1 MKSVEEIFGIKTEN
15 EDLYRIALTHSSFTK
30 EKDLPHTQCYER
42 LEFLGDAVLKL
53 TISDVLY
60 KIFPDAPEGELS
72 KNSRYYCF

>member
-42 LEFLGDAVLKL
+42 LEFLGDAVL
-53 TISDVLY
+53 
-60 KIFPDAPEGELS
+60 
-72 KNSRYYCF
+72 N